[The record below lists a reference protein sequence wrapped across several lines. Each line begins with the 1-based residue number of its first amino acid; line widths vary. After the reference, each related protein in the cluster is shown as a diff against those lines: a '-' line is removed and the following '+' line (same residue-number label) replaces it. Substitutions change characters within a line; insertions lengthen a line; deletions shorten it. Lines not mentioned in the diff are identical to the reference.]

1 MEWRHDLNRLGY
13 TVAMSVSFLLIATV
27 IAAPVLR

>member
-1 MEWRHDLNRLGY
+1 MERRHDLNWLGY
-13 TVAMSVSFLLIATV
+13 TVAMSVSLILIATV